1 MAVLAIDIGGTKLA
15 AGVVDTDGRMLSRGE
30 VPTLATEGLEPVL
43 GRIVGLGRELL
54 SRPEIA
60 GVRVQR
66 IGVGCAGPVDI
77 KAGLVFQPPN
87 LPGWTQVPLTDH
99 IQRSLGLPTVLEND
113 ANAAALGEFRYG
125 AGKEARSI
133 VYLTVSTGIGGG
145 IILDGKVW
153 HGVKDAAGEIGH
165 ITVCPDGPL
174 CGCGNRGCLE
184 AMSSGPSIAR
194 RAREIVASGRQT
206 RLSAIPEPAAAD
218 VVRLAQEG
226 DAVAAEVWAD
236 AVKYLGIGVAAVI
249 TFLAPERIVI
259 GGGVTKAGDALFQPL
274 REQARQ
280 RVKLVPV
287 ESVPILPAALGPDVG
302 ILGAAAVALDA

>member
-15 AGVVDTDGRMLSRGE
+15 AGVVDRDGRMLARGE
-30 VPTLATEGLEPVL
+30 VPTLANEGLEPVL
-43 GRIVGLGRELL
+43 SRIVGLGRELL
-54 SRPEIA
+54 SRPEAAEVSI
-60 GVRVQR
+60 RR

-77 KAGLVFQPPN
+77 KAGLVFRPPN
-87 LPGWTQVPLTDH
+87 LPGWTRVPLTDH
-99 IQRSLGLPTVLEND
+99 IQRSLGLPTILEND

-125 AGKEARSI
+125 AGRGARSI
-133 VYLTVSTGIGGG
+133 VYMTVSTGIGGG

-165 ITVCPDGPL
+165 ITVCPDGPP

-194 RAREIVASGRQT
+194 RARAAVASGRQT
-206 RLSAIPEPAAAD
+206 RLGAIANPTAAD

-249 TFLAPERIVI
+249 TFLAPERVVI
-259 GGGVTKAGDALFQPL
+259 GGGVTRAGDFLFRPV
-274 REQARQ
+274 REQAWE

-302 ILGAAAVALDA
+302 ILGAAAVAFDG